1 MAGEPIMKAMTL
13 LDSRALPPQP
23 LPAPVS
29 AALAAAFP
37 SSGRGELTG
46 RLEARVREIAFPRHH
61 SQAEA
66 NGRAAAIVTRWLS
79 FLPFVKNLD
88 GHGNILAGT
97 REGLANPAFLLV
109 SHYDSVAASPGA
121 DDNGAPLAAMTE
133 AAAALAKS
141 FPGMPLLCLATNREE
156 EGLLGS
162 DKFVRRQIGELGL
175 KIGEA
180 HVLEMIGYRSFEP
193 GSQRYPEGFPSAGL
207 PDCGDFIALIG
218 NPKAEA
224 ALRRVVSC
232 PEPYRDIPAIGL
244 IIGDDAGALPADIF
258 RSDHVPFWDKGYGAV
273 QWTDTAYYRNPNYHA
288 ATDTPDTLDYG
299 FLASVT
305 NLIAVAGAEFW
316 FRMVTMRDD
325 DSTSKR
331 NAESF
336 H

>member
-1 MAGEPIMKAMTL
+1 MVSMTFHR
-13 LDSRALPPQP
+13 SGALSPEP
-23 LPAPVS
+23 LPARAE
-29 AALAAAFP
+29 AALADAFP
-37 SSGRGELTG
+37 LARRGELAG
-46 RLEARVREIAFPRHH
+46 RLEFKVREIAFPRHH
-61 SQAEA
+61 SQPEA
-66 NGRAAAIVTRWLS
+66 NGRAAAIVARWLS
-79 FLPFVKNLD
+79 FLPFVKNLG
-88 GHGNILAGT
+88 GHGNILGGT

-121 DDNGAPLAAMTE
+121 DDNGAPLAAMAE
-133 AAAALAKS
+133 AAAALVRAL
-141 FPGMPLLCLATNREE
+141 PGLPLLCLATNREE

-162 DKFVRRQIGELGL
+162 DEFVRRQIGELGL

-207 PDCGDFIALIG
+207 PDRGDFIALIG

-232 PEPYRDIPAIGL
+232 PEPHRDIPAIGL
-244 IIGDDAGALPADIF
+244 IVGDDAGALPADIF

-325 DSTSKR
+325 DSTS
-331 NAESF
+331 
-336 H
+336 